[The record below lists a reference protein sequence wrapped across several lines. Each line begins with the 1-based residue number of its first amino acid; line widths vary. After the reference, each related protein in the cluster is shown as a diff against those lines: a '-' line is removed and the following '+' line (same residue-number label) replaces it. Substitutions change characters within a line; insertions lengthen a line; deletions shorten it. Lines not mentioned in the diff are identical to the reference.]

1 MIGLI
6 PSTTFQNAQRVRAW
20 TLGLLAGG
28 VCLAAAL
35 AQWLPE
41 GQTPL
46 AVLLIAAI
54 GIQHGALDH
63 ILHAHM
69 HGDPEGPL
77 RQSFVLPYV
86 ASIGLFWLA
95 FEWAPASMLG
105 LFIVVSAYHFGMS
118 HIRVDAMRGQSRAN
132 SITGVALGLA
142 LLAPL
147 MTRPD
152 ALLVLEEYGWDLS
165 PSFADRYLPLQLAS
179 ASAVIL
185 AVTLH
190 QTWRNGL
197 LACSGVVLA
206 WSVDDL
212 LLAFALYF
220 ALGHSRE
227 AFFEEFKERQ
237 SLTPAFSKLYLRS
250 LPLTLVFATMAGV
263 VFWTVSTG
271 TLSERAGLSFLLAGT
286 LPHIA
291 VLEGWVTARMR

>member
-1 MIGLI
+1 
-6 PSTTFQNAQRVRAW
+6 
-20 TLGLLAGG
+20 
-28 VCLAAAL
+28 
-35 AQWLPE
+35 
-41 GQTPL
+41 
-46 AVLLIAAI
+46 
-54 GIQHGALDH
+54 
-63 ILHAHM
+63 
-69 HGDPEGPL
+69 
-77 RQSFVLPYV
+77 
-86 ASIGLFWLA
+86 
-95 FEWAPASMLG
+95 
-105 LFIVVSAYHFGMS
+105 
-118 HIRVDAMRGQSRAN
+118 MRGQSRAN

-250 LPLTLVFATMAGV
+250 LPLTPGLCHHGGRRFLDSQHGHPQRAC
-263 VFWTVSTG
+263 WPELSTG
-271 TLSERAGLSFLLAGT
+271 RNIAAHRGT
-286 LPHIA
+286 RRMGDRPHA
-291 VLEGWVTARMR
+291 VNGGISVGRQVLNRTCPWPSTTSPIGRL